1 LFAPAKVSI
10 IAPAAANSLLSPA
23 NPLKAFASPENAA
36 KRASAVSVVD
46 FSLFLLPS
54 TSTA

>member
-1 LFAPAKVSI
+1 VSI

-36 KRASAVSVVD
+36 KRASTVSVVD